1 MTYWLIKL
9 VSAASAQGAAGSPPP
24 LPSDPTPGSG
34 AGLLRIGALIDKVV
48 SIIEAIQATLMGVVG
63 IIMVIMLVFGG
74 LQYITGQPDAG
85 KKTITAAIIG
95 GVIAALAFAI
105 INTVISLIQ

>member
-1 MTYWLIKL
+1 
-9 VSAASAQGAAGSPPP
+9 
-24 LPSDPTPGSG
+24 
-34 AGLLRIGALIDKVV
+34 
-48 SIIEAIQATLMGVVG
+48 MGVVG